1 MKGSQ
6 GGLLSP
12 SGFGTRNEKT
22 EKGGGD
28 LAEELFREATGGRG
42 VTTALEAINREPQLN
57 WMSAPARALL
67 AVALADGRPLRVIT
81 VVDDAAI
88 LVHAEHAIRCEGDP
102 TARRARPCT
111 DHVDRRADAARD
123 RQIRCRALR
132 RLRRARRAPDGVR
145 GPGRALAH
153 ARAGRQGRDRV
164 VRAQGG
170 AARHHVEQLVDA
182 FPQDDVAPA
191 ELVDDPGAGV
201 LVGRCHECNGAVHA
215 GAATI
220 AIGWP
225 VRKPVWK
232 TFTPSLARTDK
243 HDAALTRAPAK
254 NSKLHALL
262 AGELQMLCSP
272 CAMNWKYGGIAMR
285 PPAAPI
291 EEGTLKTLVAEP
303 TATLLHHPEPRAQVA
318 RAAVPEGGPEVVGG
332 LIDREKTI
340 TTAIRALNVDHRRLA
355 AVRSAVAFVNDD
367 AELRYRILAIAWQL
381 DRPLRIQTTADDA
394 VRLEELVDLALRGGS
409 VERALE
415 RT

>member
-1 MKGSQ
+1 M
-6 GGLLSP
+6 
-12 SGFGTRNEKT
+12 
-22 EKGGGD
+22 
-28 LAEELFREATGGRG
+28 
-42 VTTALEAINREPQLN
+42 TTALDAINREPQLN

-88 LVHAEHAIRCEGDP
+88 LVHAEHAIRCEGIQLRD
-102 TARRARPCT
+102 ALDRARITSIAEPMLRGIVRFAAALS
-111 DHVDRRADAARD
+111 DDSAQLDALLMEYGARNV
-123 RQIRCRALR
+123 RSLTREQAVRVAIELF
-132 RLRRARRAPDGVR
+132 ARKEAPR
-145 GPGRALAH
+145 GITF
-153 ARAGRQGRDRV
+153 
-164 VRAQGG
+164 
-170 AARHHVEQLVDA
+170 EQLVDA

-272 CAMNWKYGGIAMR
+272 CAINWKYAGIAMR
-285 PPAAPI
+285 PPPAPA
-291 EEGTLKTLVAEP
+291 EEGSLETLVAET
-303 TATLLHHPEPRAQVA
+303 TATRHHPEPRAQLA
-318 RAAVPEGGPEVVGG
+318 RAAANPEGGPEVVGG
-332 LIDREKTI
+332 LIDREKAI
-340 TTAIRALNVDHRRLA
+340 ATAVRALAVDDRRLA
-355 AVRSAVAFVNDD
+355 AVRSAFAFVNDD
-367 AELRYRILAIAWQL
+367 AELRYRILTKAWQL
-381 DRPLRIQTTADDA
+381 ERPLRIKTTTEDA
-394 VRLEELVDLALRGGS
+394 IRLDELVDLALRGGS
-409 VERALE
+409 VERAVE
-415 RT
+415 CT